1 MLSSKMYWGYLT
13 SATQMVQPPAL
24 SQIGL
29 SMNNNSAFAFVGS
42 LTDIVSYCCK
52 HSRIKILLQPA
63 SSISQEVDDQMYT
76 IEVQVKTIRSIY
88 SVMNPLSSIMVVLR
102 PHSVQADLDSKR
114 KNRRKRFTLPST
126 SNLLELAVGLNQM
139 FDRSFKQINSVTSHH
154 SNSQPS
160 STTSSGLRARSGT
173 TSLLSQSSSN
183 RNLPNADIDL
193 DLPMYTAE
201 PDGEAGGFS
210 TLPYVDVAADTLPP
224 PYSEA
229 ISAA

>member
-29 SMNNNSAFAFVGS
+29 SLNNNSAFAFVGS

-52 HSRIKILLQPA
+52 HTRVKIVLQPA
-63 SSISQEVDDQMYT
+63 SSISREVDDQMST
-76 IEVQVKTIRSIY
+76 IEVQVKLVRTIY
-88 SVMNPLSSIMVVLR
+88 SVMNPLSSVMVVLR

-139 FDRSFKQINSVTSHH
+139 FDRSFKQIPNVTPHH
-154 SNSQPS
+154 QTGQP
-160 STTSSGLRARSGT
+160 SSGLRARSGT
-173 TSLLSQSSSN
+173 TSLLSQSASN
-183 RNLPNADIDL
+183 RQVLNVDIDL
-193 DLPMYTAE
+193 DLPTYTAE

-210 TLPYVDVAADTLPP
+210 ALPYVDVLPPTDLLPP
-224 PYSEA
+224 PYEA

>member
-1 MLSSKMYWGYLT
+1 
-13 SATQMVQPPAL
+13 
-24 SQIGL
+24 
-29 SMNNNSAFAFVGS
+29 
-42 LTDIVSYCCK
+42 
-52 HSRIKILLQPA
+52 
-63 SSISQEVDDQMYT
+63 MYT

-102 PHSVQADLDSKR
+102 PHSVQADLDSKG

-139 FDRSFKQINSVTSHH
+139 FDRSFKQINNVTSHH
-154 SNSQPS
+154 PNSQPS

-173 TSLLSQSSSN
+173 TSLLLQSTSN

-210 TLPYVDVAADTLPP
+210 TLPYVDVAADILPP

>member
-29 SMNNNSAFAFVGS
+29 SLNNNSAFAFVGS

-52 HSRIKILLQPA
+52 HSRIKILLQRA
-63 SSISQEVDDQMYT
+63 SSNSREVDDQTNT
-76 IEVQVKTIRSIY
+76 IEVQVKYIRTIY

-102 PHSVQADLDSKR
+102 PHSVQSDQDSKR
-114 KNRRKRFTLPST
+114 KNQRKRFTLPST

-139 FDRSFKQINSVTSHH
+139 FDRSIKQITNFTPHH
-154 SNSQPS
+154 PNGQSP
-160 STTSSGLRARSGT
+160 SSGLRARSGT
-173 TSLLSQSSSN
+173 TSLLIQSTSH
-183 RNLPNADIDL
+183 RQVPDVDIDW
-193 DLPMYTAE
+193 DLPIYTAE

-210 TLPYVDVAADTLPP
+210 TLPSTDLLPP
-224 PYSEA
+224 PYEA
-229 ISAA
+229 MSAA